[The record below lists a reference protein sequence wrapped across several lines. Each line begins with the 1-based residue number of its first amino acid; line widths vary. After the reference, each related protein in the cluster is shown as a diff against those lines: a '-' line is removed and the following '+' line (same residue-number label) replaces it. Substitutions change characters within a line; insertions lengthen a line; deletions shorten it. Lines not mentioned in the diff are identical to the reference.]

1 MPGTMHVSVNGAVS
15 SGIYKATQQLLG
27 MLLRQLG
34 ALGWHSAF
42 VAPHS
47 RWTQLERPRTM
58 I

>member
-1 MPGTMHVSVNGAVS
+1 MPGTMHVSVSRAVS

-27 MLLRQLG
+27 MLLRELG

-42 VAPHS
+42 VAPHTC
-47 RWTQLERPRTM
+47 WNQLERPRTM